1 MTHALFYRK
10 RYLKIEK
17 EFLDAKLYLQQK
29 LEKKEMLTEHLCAII
44 EKNEERKG
52 KKLTELLEKLKLDP
66 KAVEG
71 DTVVQIDEVSSSET
85 TKQ

>member
-1 MTHALFYRK
+1 MFCRK

-17 EFLDAKLYLQQK
+17 EFLGAKLYLQQK

-44 EKNEERKG
+44 EKNEERKAI
-52 KKLTELLEKLKLDP
+52 KLTELLEKLKLDP
-66 KAVEG
+66 KSIEG
-71 DTVVQIDEVSSSET
+71 ETAVQIDEVSSSET

>member
-1 MTHALFYRK
+1 M
-10 RYLKIEK
+10 KIEK

-66 KAVEG
+66 KAIEG
-71 DTVVQIDEVSSSET
+71 ESVVQNGEVSSSET